1 MSKWEPVPGRIQTRW
16 TKDVDPDCPLPEY
29 PRPQL
34 ARSEWMNLNGL
45 WEYAIRPKD
54 VDNDHPASFDGQI
67 LVPYPLE
74 SALSGVGK
82 PLLPNQRLWYRRTF
96 HVPVEWYDQ
105 NLLLHFGAV
114 DWETTVWCN
123 GECLGTH
130 RGGYDP
136 FFFDITHFV
145 NLHSENEI
153 LVAVWDPTN
162 EGFQER
168 GKQTLNPGFVFY
180 SAVSGIWQTVW
191 LEKVSKVWIKRLYIS
206 TDIDEGLV
214 KIQADIQGEENDYD
228 LRVIVTEGEEFLIQG
243 VSSSGRMLEL
253 KIEDARLW
261 SPDDPFLYDLQV
273 ELLQGSQVLDSVQS
287 YFAMRQISLK
297 QDNHGVLRLHLNHLP
312 VFQYGLLDQGY
323 WPDGLYTAP
332 TDDALISDIQFC
344 KDLGLNM
351 IRKHIKVEPARWYY
365 HCDRLGMLVWQD
377 MPCGGIV
384 PKWTVLAMGFVFG
397 IQLRDDRGYQR
408 YGRQDPESRENYR
421 QELKAMLDALNHFP
435 SIVVWVPFNEA
446 WGQFDSRAIGEWIQ
460 AYDPGRL
467 VDAASGWFD
476 QGGGGIYSI
485 HKYVGPKM
493 PKIEKTRALALS
505 EFGGIGLRVYGHLW
519 QEEKLFAYKTV
530 KTSEKLTDWYLS
542 LMEKLEELRDEGLS
556 AAIYTELTDVEYEI
570 NGLLTYDREVM
581 KMDAEQLKLAHKR
594 LIGH

>member
-1 MSKWEPVPGRIQTRW
+1 MSDWQPVPGRIQTRW
-16 TKDVDPDCPLPEY
+16 AKDVDPDCPWPEY
-29 PRPQL
+29 PRPQF
-34 ARSEWMNLNGL
+34 ARSEWLNLNGL

-54 VDNDHPASFDGQI
+54 VEYDHPGSYDGQI

-82 PLLPNQRLWYRRTF
+82 PLLPDQRLWYRRTF
-96 HVPVEWYDQ
+96 HVPEEWYEQ

-153 LVAVWDPTN
+153 LVAVWDPTS

-191 LEKVSKVWIKRLYIS
+191 LERVSQVWIKRLYIS
-206 TDIDEGLV
+206 TDIDEGLI
-214 KIQADIQGEENDYD
+214 KIRVDIQGEEKEYD
-228 LRVIVTEGEEFLIQG
+228 LRVIVTEGEEFLTQG
-243 VSSSGRMLEL
+243 VSSLGQTLEL

-261 SPDDPFLYDLQV
+261 SPDHPFLYDLQV
-273 ELLQGSQVLDSVQS
+273 ELLQGSHVLDTVQS

-297 QDNHGVLRLHLNHLP
+297 RDVQGVLRIHLNHIP

-332 TDDALISDIQFC
+332 TDEALISDIQFC

-384 PKWTVLAMGFVFG
+384 PKWPVLAMGFVFG

-408 YGRQDPESRENYR
+408 YGRQDPQSRENYR
-421 QELKAMLDALNHFP
+421 HELKAMLDALDHFP
-435 SIVVWVPFNEA
+435 SIIVWVPFNEA

-460 AYDPGRL
+460 AYDPSRL

-485 HKYVGPKM
+485 HKYVGPRK
-493 PKIEKTRALALS
+493 PKNEKTRAVALS
-505 EFGGIGLRVYGHLW
+505 EFGGIGLRVDGHLW

-530 KTSEKLTDWYLS
+530 KTSDRLTDWYLS
-542 LMEKLEELRDEGLS
+542 LLEKLEQLRDEGLS

-581 KMDAEQLKLAHKR
+581 KMDAARVKLAHKR
-594 LIGH
+594 LIGR